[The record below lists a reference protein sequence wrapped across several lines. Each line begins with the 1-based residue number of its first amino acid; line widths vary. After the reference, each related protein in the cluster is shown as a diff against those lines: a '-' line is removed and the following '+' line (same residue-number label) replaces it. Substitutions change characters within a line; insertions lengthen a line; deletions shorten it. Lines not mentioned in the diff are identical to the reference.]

1 MENKRRGPVT
11 IPGKKISSRNATKH
25 GATAKGFI
33 NEQER
38 ERSLEL
44 LLDLNKHYQSN
55 NPLIKLQLERI
66 ARVTIQLERIQNTID
81 AFFERS
87 RAKSNLEDNLME
99 YLKVSPNQR
108 MAVFLK
114 KLGIAEPAN
123 KTEDL
128 IRHEVIANRFQPPTN
143 QQEFLNASPTLC
155 VQLYRSACLKKQ
167 SINEYIENQTRD
179 GNTKSGIPPRSLVT
193 NESLGE
199 VGGNNASKNGTLKEA
214 ILKTDLINIQQVIHW
229 KLTEI
234 QGKQDDLK
242 KLEDFD
248 KLLPIE
254 ERAAT
259 PNLDQLDKLMRYQT
273 TLQRQ
278 LSTTIGELMVLNKQ
292 DF

>member
-44 LLDLNKHYQSN
+44 LQDLNKHYQSN

-87 RAKSNLEDNLME
+87 RAQSNIEDNLME
-99 YLKVSPNQR
+99 YLKISRKQR
-108 MAVFLK
+108 IGFLLK
-114 KLGIAEPAN
+114 EYGIN
-123 KTEDL
+123 KAADAIEAL
-128 IRHEVIANRFQPPTN
+128 IKHEVITSKILLAKN
-143 QQEFLNASPTLC
+143 QQEFLNATPTLC
-155 VQLYRSACLKKQ
+155 AHLYHNACLKKQ
-167 SINEYIENQTRD
+167 SINQYVEDKEKSTYI
-179 GNTKSGIPPRSLVT
+179 KSDVPFDLLDID
-193 NESLGE
+193 ESLGE
-199 VGGNNASKNGTLKEA
+199 ASGDSVAKNRILKEA
-214 ILKTDLINIQQVIHW
+214 ILQTDLSCLQQMVDW
-229 KLTEI
+229 KFTEI
-234 QGKQDDLK
+234 QNKKDDLK